1 MLHATSPIGG
11 SPNCPW
17 SVILRARPKKVFL
30 MIRNLFSDDGDIVAQ
45 VGRGREG
52 GMKGD
57 GSGCSLANNAALC
70 GNREDSDKGKKEGRE
85 E

>member
-1 MLHATSPIGG
+1 
-11 SPNCPW
+11 
-17 SVILRARPKKVFL
+17 

-45 VGRGREG
+45 VGRGREAEGG

-57 GSGCSLANNAALC
+57 GGSGCSLANNAALC